1 MQLVHDFIVN
11 EESVFPTTDCFTRF
25 TQRRNCR
32 KTAHKHENLP
42 KMADFVMFHTFHGYF
57 SILSIARPYCLLQSH
72 FACF

>member
-11 EESVFPTTDCFTRF
+11 EESVFFTTDCFTRF

-32 KTAHKHENLP
+32 KTAHKHENPP